1 MRGRSE
7 DTVTVAFAPRAR
19 FTAVMDPVALVFYAI
34 VCACLGL
41 AGPRLG
47 APLAR
52 LGIGAAVG
60 IVAAAVLPALRGMI
74 GL

>member
-1 MRGRSE
+1 
-7 DTVTVAFAPRAR
+7 
-19 FTAVMDPVALVFYAI
+19 MDPVALVFYAI